1 MTWILGDILDKVGET
16 VRADAPATIHGDRVS
31 TWTEFTQAS
40 NNLAR
45 AFLAAGA
52 GTDDKVAFYMRNRP
66 EYSEC
71 FAACVKARLIHVNVN
86 YRYRHD
92 ELHYIFDNADAVV
105 IVYAAE
111 FRENIRALKPNL
123 PKVKLFVE
131 IADEGKGGGAALDFA
146 RPYGELANS
155 GDGAPLG
162 IERSEKD
169 GLFIYTGGTT
179 GMPKGVMWRAGDF
192 YQGTLDVGRTFRPVP
207 ENPAQ
212 LFAAIAANGRGLTSM
227 PTCPLMHGTGFA
239 LMLGTLVSGGAVLT
253 LPSASFDADEAWA
266 AAARH
271 RADRMNIVGDAFA
284 APLVRALDA
293 APGQYDLTSLQ
304 SISSSGV
311 MWSLENKQALLA
323 HLPDVM
329 LIDSFGATEALGF
342 GGSITSKDG
351 TVATGKF
358 TVGET
363 ARVLDNNGRDVV
375 PGSGQEGW
383 LAAAGPLPQ
392 GYYKDPEK
400 TAQVFKTYGG
410 VRYAIPGDHCLVE
423 ADGTMVLLGRGS
435 ICINS
440 GGEKIFPEEV
450 EEALKTHAQV
460 NDALVVGVPDERWG
474 QAVTA
479 VIDLA
484 DGMAGE
490 DLDETGLRQ
499 HVHDRLAGYKVPKRV
514 LAAGLPLRAAN
525 GKADYK
531 AVRQFAADSLGI
543 AL

>member
-1 MTWILGDILDKVGET
+1 MTWILGDLLDKVGSI
-16 VRADAPATIHGDRVS
+16 VNGDAPATIHDNRIV
-31 TWTEFTQAS
+31 TWPEFTRAS

-52 GTDDKVAFYMRNRP
+52 RTDDKVAFYMRNRP

-92 ELHYIFDNADAVV
+92 ELHYILDNADAVV

-111 FRENIRALKPNL
+111 FRENIQALKPDL
-123 PKVKLFVE
+123 PKVRLYVE
-131 IADEGKGGGAALDFA
+131 ITDGGASLEFA
-146 RPYGELANS
+146 QPYEALANT
-155 GDGAPLG
+155 GDGRPLG
-162 IERSEKD
+162 IERSIED

-192 YQGTLDVGRTFRPVP
+192 YQGILDVGKTIRAVP
-207 ENPAQ
+207 ANPDQ
-212 LFAAIAANGRGLTSM
+212 LFAAVAANGRGLTSM

-253 LPSASFDADEAWA
+253 LPAASFDADEAWA
-266 AAARH
+266 AVDRH

-284 APLVRALDA
+284 APLARALDA
-293 APGQYDLTSLQ
+293 AQKRPGGRYDLSCVE

-311 MWSLENKQALLA
+311 MWSMENKQALLA
-323 HLPDVM
+323 HLPEVM
-329 LIDSFGATEALGF
+329 LIDSFGASEALGF
-342 GGSITSKDG
+342 GGSVMTKDG
-351 TVATGKF
+351 VVATGKF
-358 TVGET
+358 TVSET
-363 ARVLDNNGRDVV
+363 ARVLDEDGRDVV
-375 PGSGQEGW
+375 PGSGQSGW
-383 LAAAGPLPQ
+383 LAAAGCLPQ

-400 TAQVFKTYGG
+400 TAQVFKTYDG

-423 ADGTMVLLGRGS
+423 ADGTMTLLGRGS

-450 EEALKTHAQV
+450 EEVLKTHDLV
-460 NDALVVGVPDERWG
+460 TDALVVGVPDERWG

-479 VIDLA
+479 VVDLV
-484 DGMAGE
+484 DGTGRE
-490 DLDETGLRQ
+490 DLDEAALRQ

-514 LAAGLPLRAAN
+514 LAAEIPLRAAN

-531 AVRQFAADSLGI
+531 AVRHFAADSLGTT
-543 AL
+543 L